1 MKKFIFCFMA
11 TILSLTFLP
20 IQSFAAIK
28 EDPSSLPVTKPPET
42 TESAEAK
49 ALMLRLDEIK
59 AMDMSK
65 LKSTEKKDLRKEVR
79 SIKRELKDISGG
91 VYISAGLLI
100 VILIILIV
108 LL

>member
-49 ALMLRLDEIK
+49 TLILRLDEIK

-65 LKSTEKKDLRKEVR
+65 LKSADKKDLRKEVR
-79 SIKRELKDISGG
+79 SIKRELKTISGG
-91 VYISAGLLI
+91 VYVSVGVLI
-100 VILIILIV
+100 VVLIILVV